1 LIQLLIEN
9 PLLLLFLVAAV
20 GYLLGRINLGGL
32 RLGIAAVLFVGIAVG
47 GLHPNLKLPEIVA
60 NLGLVLFVY
69 TVGLSNGPVFF
80 ASFRGSG
87 LRDNLIVI
95 AILLFAAGLSVLAY
109 NLLQISA
116 TQSAGLFVGSLNNT
130 AALAAILEFI
140 KSYTPLAGQDTLLN
154 ETIIGFSITYPMGV
168 VGTILA
174 INLMRRI
181 LKIDYAQEAKKL
193 RKSGASATVSNRTI
207 RITRP
212 AAVQE
217 TVHQLIHN
225 HSWDIIIGRVKRN
238 TSMFIVSGSDLLMVG
253 DLVSVVGRAEDLDAV
268 SAHLGEVAEERLDLD
283 RSEFDFRR
291 IFVSS
296 SKVAGR
302 RLKEL
307 NLPQQRGAV
316 VTRIRRGDVEIV
328 PHGDTVLELG
338 DRVRVVTRRD
348 NMTALSSFFGD
359 SYRAIS
365 EIDILTFSLGV
376 AMGLL
381 IGIIPF
387 PLPGGI
393 TLRLGF
399 AGGPLILALFL
410 GTKGRTGP
418 IIWNLPYSV
427 NLVLRQFGLILFLA
441 GVGTRAG
448 FAFFNT
454 VNQSSTLP
462 LFLAGAFI
470 TLSVSLISLWIGYRV
485 LKIPMSILIGMVAGI
500 QTQPAV
506 LSYALE
512 QTGNDLPNVGYANVY
527 PTALIGKILIAQ
539 ILLTLLL

>member
-1 LIQLLIEN
+1 MIQLLIEN

-20 GYLLGRINLGGL
+20 GYLLGRIHLGGL

-181 LKIDYAQEAKKL
+181 WKIDYAQEAKKL

>member
-1 LIQLLIEN
+1 MIQLLIDN

-47 GLHPNLKLPEIVA
+47 GLHPDLKLPEIVA

-95 AILLFAAGLSVLAY
+95 AILLGATGLAALAHSLL
-109 NLLQISA
+109 NLKA
-116 TQSAGLFVGSLNNT
+116 TQTAGLFVGSLNNT
-130 AALAAILEFI
+130 AALAGVLEYI
-140 KSYTPLAGQDTLLN
+140 KTYTPLSGQDAMLN
-154 ETIIGFSITYPMGV
+154 ETIIGFSITFPLGV
-168 VGTILA
+168 VGTILS
-174 INLMRRI
+174 INLMRRFW
-181 LKIDYAQEAKKL
+181 KVDYAQEARNL
-193 RKSGASATVSNRTI
+193 RGAGSTGSVSNRTL
-207 RITRP
+207 RLTRSE
-212 AAVQE
+212 AALE
-217 TVHQLIHN
+217 TVHELIHN
-225 HSWDIIIGRVKRN
+225 HPWDIIIGRVKRN
-238 TSMFIVSGSDLLMVG
+238 GNLFIVNGNDHLIVG

-268 SAHLGEVAEERLDLD
+268 SDHLGEVAEERLDLD

-296 SKVAGR
+296 QKVAGH

-307 NLPQQRGAV
+307 NLPQQYSAV

-328 PHGDTVLELG
+328 PHGETVLELG
-338 DRVRVVTRRD
+338 DRVRVVTRRE
-348 NMTALSSFFGD
+348 NMPALSTLFGD

-365 EIDILTFSLGV
+365 EIDILTFSLGL

-381 IGIIPF
+381 VGIIPF

-393 TLRLGF
+393 TVRLGF
-399 AGGPLILALFL
+399 AGGPLIMALIL
-410 GTKGRTGP
+410 GARGRTGP
-418 IIWNLPYSV
+418 IVWNLPYSV

-441 GVGTRAG
+441 AVGTRAG
-448 FAFFNT
+448 YAFFT
-454 VNQSSTLP
+454 TLNQNSTLP
-462 LFLAGAFI
+462 IFLAGGLI
-470 TLSVSLISLWIGYRV
+470 TFMVSLLSLWIGYRF
-485 LKIPMSILIGMVAGI
+485 LKIPLSMVIGMLAGI
-500 QTQPAV
+500 QTQPAA

-512 QTGNDLPNVGYANVY
+512 QTGNDLPNIGYANVY
-527 PTALIGKILIAQ
+527 PTALICKILLAQ
-539 ILLTLLL
+539 VLLTLSL